1 VLFLPQALFSN
12 TTKQNAQDKE
22 NKIDPISICLLAAG
36 LVKQIQAGCE
46 LYKQAKESFVEIK
59 ATVDEVAGV
68 YKEVTGFWSNFSN
81 FFKPKT
87 KQVTPKPVAKS
98 KKSVYKS
105 VDETQVKV
113 DIVKNLTEFFRLQ
126 EQLAAHIREEE
137 EKSLTV
143 YDPDQNHMEAALKRV
158 MAQQEMDALVVQIR
172 ECMVYQ
178 SPPEMGAL
186 YSEVFS
192 MKDKIEEE
200 QTQARLSQ
208 EAKKR
213 RELWLRKEE
222 ERNFQLKLGYL
233 AVTFIF
239 LLYLWMWLLFV
250 SQWRKT

>member
-1 VLFLPQALFSN
+1 V
-12 TTKQNAQDKE
+12 
-22 NKIDPISICLLAAG
+22 DPISICLLAAG

-59 ATVDEVAGV
+59 RTGEEVIAIG
-68 YKEVTGFWSNFSN
+68 KEVHGFWNQLLG
-81 FFKPKT
+81 FFGSKPKA
-87 KQVTPKPVAKS
+87 QVAKSNGKS
-98 KKSVYKS
+98 KKSDYVS
-105 VDETQVKV
+105 VSETQVKI

-137 EKSLTV
+137 EKSKNI
-143 YDPDQNHMEAALKRV
+143 YDPDQNLMESALKRV
-158 MAQQEMDALVVQIR
+158 MAQQEMDNLVVQIR

-200 QTQARLSQ
+200 QTQARLKE

-213 RELWLRKEE
+213 QELWQRKEE
-222 ERNFQLKLGYL
+222 ERNFQLKLAYL
-233 AVTFIF
+233 VATTTF
-239 LLYLWMWLLFV
+239 LLYLWLWLLFV
-250 SQWRKT
+250 NRWGKT